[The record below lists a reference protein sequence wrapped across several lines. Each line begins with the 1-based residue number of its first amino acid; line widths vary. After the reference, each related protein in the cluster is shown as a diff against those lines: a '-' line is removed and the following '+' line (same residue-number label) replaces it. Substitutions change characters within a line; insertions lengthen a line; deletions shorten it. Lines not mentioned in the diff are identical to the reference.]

1 MLRELEY
8 YVGIIFLTTNL
19 LHDLDYAFLSRIH
32 MHFKY
37 PSLPAASRLKIWNDV
52 LLWMPKTST
61 IGELQ
66 RPSNS
71 PGTGKS
77 GRNHSRVDIS
87 DDNLNALASWKL
99 KGREIKNVVKVA
111 RLWRQY
117 NDYPLTKNRLET
129 VIDTTALAV
138 GKEDTTSD
146 DEASSRRR
154 TWTE

>member
-1 MLRELEY
+1 
-8 YVGIIFLTTNL
+8 
-19 LHDLDYAFLSRIH
+19 

-37 PSLPAASRLKIWNDV
+37 PSLPAASRLKVWNDV

-77 GRNHSRVDIS
+77 GWNHSRADIS
-87 DDNLNALASWKL
+87 DDDLNALASRKL
-99 KGREIKNVVKVA
+99 NGHEIKNAAKVA
-111 RLWRQY
+111 RLWCQY
-117 NDYPLTKNRLET
+117 NNYPLTKNRLET

-146 DEASSRRR
+146 DEASSSKR
-154 TWTE
+154 TRTE